1 LGENAKSGGVAA
13 DTQDAMS
20 EPKPIR
26 MVVRRGAVRRFE
38 ALKKQTAELPV
49 VVTWDRRQRD
59 RRNVSGDIAR
69 DRRRTERR
77 HQPSFTW
84 ELADFVVVDESK
96 TDSRDE

>member
-1 LGENAKSGGVAA
+1 
-13 DTQDAMS
+13 MS

-26 MVVRRGAVRRFE
+26 MVVRRGAIRRFD
-38 ALKKQTAELPV
+38 ALKQQTAELPV

-77 HQPSFTW
+77 QQPSFTW
-84 ELADFVVVDESK
+84 DLADFVVVDESQADFK
-96 TDSRDE
+96 DE

>member
-1 LGENAKSGGVAA
+1 
-13 DTQDAMS
+13 MS

>member
-1 LGENAKSGGVAA
+1 
-13 DTQDAMS
+13 MS

-26 MVVRRGAVRRFE
+26 MVVRRGALRRFD

-77 HQPSFTW
+77 QEPAFTW
-84 ELADFVVVDESK
+84 DVADFVVVDESR
-96 TDSRDE
+96 TDSADE